1 MKEMKRFM
9 AYHHDPDLNFEIVQA
24 NWRKLAQV
32 ETAKWIRT
40 CYNEEKNMRFCVWLA
55 PSEEELKKIFTN
67 LEVSWEMIIEVNETV
82 PDLWGEDWQ
91 KHLEAEATASTMGN

>member
-1 MKEMKRFM
+1 MKEMKKFM

-40 CYNEEKNMRFCVWLA
+40 CYNEEYNMRFCVWLA

-67 LEVSWEMIIEVNETV
+67 LEVSWEMIVEVKETV